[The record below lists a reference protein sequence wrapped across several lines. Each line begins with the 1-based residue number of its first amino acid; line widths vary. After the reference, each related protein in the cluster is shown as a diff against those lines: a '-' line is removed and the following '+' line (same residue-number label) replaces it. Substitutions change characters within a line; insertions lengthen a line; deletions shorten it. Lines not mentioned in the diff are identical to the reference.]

1 VAFSYFSRLSPRL
14 QKVYLQSDRIA
25 ELALPRPDLLQPL
38 VLGLRTALDAEDRRA
53 VELAAGYLVRG
64 LTEMLGVPGVRV
76 EVLAVRPRSGSGE
89 LHGLYTRGSGPA
101 RIQVWMRTA
110 AHKRVVAF
118 RTFLRTLVH
127 EVGHHLDYAYLKLG
141 DSLHTE
147 GFFRRESSLVRQLLG
162 EASRKSADPA

>member
-14 QKVYLQSDRIA
+14 QKIYVQSDRVV
-25 ELALPRPDLLQPL
+25 ELPLPRPDLLEPL
-38 VLGLRTALDAEDRRA
+38 VAGLRLALEAEDRRA
-53 VELAAGYLVRG
+53 IELAAGFLVKG
-64 LTEMLGVPGVRV
+64 ITEMLGVPALRV
-76 EVLAVRPRSGSGE
+76 EVLAARPRSNSGE
-89 LHGLYTRGSGPA
+89 LHGLYTRGDGAA

-162 EASRKSADPA
+162 EASPKSAGPA